1 MYEDIPQLRCT
12 GVYMYIIR
20 SFFSAAS
27 VVARLLLLLLLLHVY
42 NHSLELYVLRRMSVS
57 AVMGVGLIEQ
67 LRGAVAVG

>member
-27 VVARLLLLLLLLHVY
+27 VVARLLLLLLLLLVY
-42 NHSLELYVLRRMSVS
+42 NHSFKLSVPQRMSAS
-57 AVMGVGLIEQ
+57 AVIGVGLIEQ